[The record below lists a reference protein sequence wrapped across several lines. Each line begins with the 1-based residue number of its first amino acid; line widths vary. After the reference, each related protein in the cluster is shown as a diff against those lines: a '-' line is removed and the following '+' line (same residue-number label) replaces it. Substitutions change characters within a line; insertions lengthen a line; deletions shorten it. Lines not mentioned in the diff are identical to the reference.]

1 VPGGAGLEAQR
12 FEASCFALPALTRDA
27 FIQHGAERAEELF
40 GRLDEDTLRLL
51 VGTTALLHR
60 VGGTWGAVDLPP
72 LPLRRSATVFA
83 RYLRG
88 FDRCA
93 CARDYGW
100 DRRLRRARY
109 GSGGG
114 DHRGP
119 RRARD
124 RPAISDEELAVR
136 HVTRLRG
143 AVADP
148 AEMAAL
154 SARSLARRGRRVA
167 PGDRT
172 GGTARRGGRSSS
184 CNRGSRDAW
193 EDAARDRAT
202 VAARAGMTSKDDCG
216 HRRDRKTAPATSNQ
230 PRQAGGAL
238 T

>member
-1 VPGGAGLEAQR
+1 VARSLGAEFVVDYSGDAWAKGVAAAAGNGGVQVVFDGVGGSIGREAFELLAPGGRLCAFGI
-12 FEASCFALPALTRDA
+12 ASGSFA
-27 FIQHGAERAEELF
+27 
-40 GRLDEDTLRLL
+40 
-51 VGTTALLHR
+51 
-60 VGGTWGAVDLPP
+60 
-72 LPLRRSATVFA
+72 
-83 RYLRG
+83 
-88 FDRCA
+88 
-93 CARDYGW
+93 
-100 DRRLRRARY
+100 
-109 GSGGG
+109 
-114 DHRGP
+114 
-119 RRARD
+119 
-124 RPAISDEELAVR
+124 AISEEELAER

-216 HRRDRKTAPATSNQ
+216 HRRDRETPPATLNQ